1 MSRDIRQPL
10 AGAATALACAA
21 IGAGWLWSGTEITP
35 TDGRGNTMSAIA
47 DDPIVPEVRNPYD
60 PSRSAATVAFWERKA
75 AGDAQGAIA
84 RRELA
89 GAYLARGRE
98 TGDIADAVKAEA
110 AARESL
116 KILPRNNANAMIRL
130 ARALLGQHRF
140 PEARE
145 VAERAEKLDPE
156 AARLRA
162 DIDLELGRV
171 AEAKLAL
178 AAIPDTPD
186 DLNRIALQSRIS
198 LAEGRNFEAIALLEG
213 AARRADAQM
222 DMAHE
227 AVAWYHTM
235 VGHLNIDAGRLDLGE
250 QACRAALA
258 VFPRDYRAMTGM
270 AEAAVFRGDWASAR
284 EWCRQALVIGPQ
296 NPEALRLLGEA
307 HAALGQKAEAEAAYG
322 RFAFLARSFP
332 RIYDRHWIVFC
343 ADRGARPRRGP
354 GDGPRRP
361 RPTARRRGPR
371 HPGLGLPQEGAR
383 QGGPRRVGPGP
394 GRRDQR
400 GPAAAARVPDRQGRR
415 RRGGGER
422 AAGPCACGESL
433 PDEGHRVS
441 VRARAKITCRLQQVE
456 TAYSSVNPVV

>member
-35 TDGRGNTMSAIA
+35 TDGRGNTTSAIA

-186 DLNRIALQSRIS
+186 DLNRIALQCRIS
-198 LAEGRNFEAIALLEG
+198 LAEGRNFEATALLEG

-322 RFAFLARSFP
+322 RFASLARSFP

-343 ADRGARPRRGP
+343 ADEGRDLDEALAMARADLALRPDAGAHDTLAWACLKKGLVREARAESALALAGGTNEAPLLRHASLIAKAD
-354 GDGPRRP
+354 GD
-361 RPTARRRGPR
+361 
-371 HPGLGLPQEGAR
+371 E
-383 QGGPRRVGPGP
+383 
-394 GRRDQR
+394 
-400 GPAAAARVPDRQGRR
+400 AAAKGLLD
-415 RRGGGER
+415 
-422 AAGPCACGESL
+422 
-433 PDEGHRVS
+433 
-441 VRARAKITCRLQQVE
+441 RARA
-456 TAYSSVNPVV
+456 ANPYLMKDIE